1 MSMGRVYAGT
11 SGWAYKT
18 WSPDFYPKSVKA
30 ANYLNHYSTKLNAVE
45 VNYTF
50 RRRLTEQVQEK
61 WLAAT
66 SNGFFFSIKAPQVI
80 THFKR
85 LKDSEEYLKGF
96 LESVQLLAGARRLG
110 PLLFQLPPDLKAD
123 AGLLRDFLK
132 QIPRAAR
139 VTFEFRNPS
148 WFAES
153 VYDILREANAA
164 FCVAESEER
173 ATPEILTADFH
184 YTRLRKPDYSADEV
198 ETIAT
203 RLGGLAARGDVFAFF
218 KHEETA
224 QGALNAMKVL
234 ETIQSQAAQS
244 AG

>member
-1 MSMGRVYAGT
+1 MGRVYAGT

-30 ANYLNHYSTKLNAVE
+30 ASYLNHYSSKLNAVE

-61 WLAAT
+61 WLASTAD
-66 SNGFFFSIKAPQVI
+66 GFLFSVKAPQAI

-85 LKDSEEYLKGF
+85 LKDCEEYLKGF

-110 PLLFQLPPDLKAD
+110 PLLFQLPPDFKAD
-123 AGLLRDFLK
+123 AGLLREFLQ

-139 VTFEFRNPS
+139 VTLEFRNSS
-148 WFAES
+148 WFAEP
-153 VYDILREANAA
+153 VYDILRAANAA
-164 FCVAESEER
+164 LCMAESEER
-173 ATPEILTADFH
+173 ATPEILTADFY

-198 ETIAT
+198 DTISA

-234 ETIQSQAAQS
+234 EKIQSQAAGK

>member
-1 MSMGRVYAGT
+1 MGRVYAGT

-18 WSPDFYPKSVKA
+18 WTPEFYPKSVKA
-30 ANYLNHYSTKLNAVE
+30 AQYLNHYSTKLNAVE

-50 RRRLTEQVQEK
+50 RRRLTEPVQEK
-61 WLAAT
+61 WLAST
-66 SNGFFFSIKAPQVI
+66 VDGFFFSVKAPQVI

-85 LKDSEEYLKGF
+85 LKDSDEYLRGF

-110 PLLFQLPPDLKAD
+110 PLLFQLPPDFKAD
-123 AGLLRDFLK
+123 AGLLRAFLQ

-148 WFAES
+148 WFAEP
-153 VYDILREANAA
+153 VYEVLRAANAA
-164 FCVAESEER
+164 LCMAESEER
-173 ATPEILTADFH
+173 ATPEILTADFY

-198 ETIAT
+198 DAISA

-224 QGALNAMKVL
+224 AGALNAMKLL
-234 ETIQSQAAQS
+234 EMLQPQTARN

>member
-1 MSMGRVYAGT
+1 MGRVYAGT

-30 ANYLNHYSTKLNAVE
+30 AQYLNHYSSKLNAVE

-66 SNGFFFSIKAPQVI
+66 ADGFFFSVKAPQVI

-85 LKDSEEYLKGF
+85 LKDSDEYLRGF

-110 PLLFQLPPDLKAD
+110 PLLFQLPPDFKAD
-123 AGLLRDFLK
+123 AGLLRAFLQ

-139 VTFEFRNPS
+139 VTLEFRNPS
-148 WFAES
+148 WFAEP
-153 VYDILREANAA
+153 VYDTLREFNAA
-164 FCVAESEER
+164 LCAAESEDR

-198 ETIAT
+198 DTMSA

-224 QGALNAMKVL
+224 QGALNAMKLL
-234 ETIQSQAAQS
+234 EKLQPQAARNAAQ
-244 AG
+244 